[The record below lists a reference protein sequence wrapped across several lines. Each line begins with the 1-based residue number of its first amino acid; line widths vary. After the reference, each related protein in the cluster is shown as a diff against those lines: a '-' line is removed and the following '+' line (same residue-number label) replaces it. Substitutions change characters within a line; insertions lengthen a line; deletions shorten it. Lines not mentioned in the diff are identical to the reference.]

1 MEHEIEDEEVSQ
13 VVGFPFPSVDNNE
26 IYKLETPVTEEQC
39 KVLVKSTGSLTTART
54 AADLELPVTSY
65 SGVWKLKLQL
75 CAAQLMNCVV
85 LMLMSLLITWTWITS
100 GGSRTGCGR
109 HTRE

>member
-1 MEHEIEDEEVSQ
+1 MDTC
-13 VVGFPFPSVDNNE
+13 NE
-26 IYKLETPVTEEQC
+26 TYKQETPAMEEQC

-65 SGVWKLKLQL
+65 SDVCKLKLQL
-75 CAAQLMNCVV
+75 CAAQLLNCVV
-85 LMLMSLLITWTWITS
+85 LMLMSLLITRTWITS

-109 HTRE
+109 PTKE